1 MTPQRLTIRVSEAP
15 QVFGVS
21 TDTIYK
27 WEKAGRIRIHK
38 KGGMSLLKVS
48 EVLAYIE
55 SSDE

>member
-1 MTPQRLTIRVSEAP
+1 MTPQRITIRVSEAP
-15 QVFGVS
+15 EVFGIS

-27 WEKAGRIRIHK
+27 WRDAGKIRIHK

-48 EVLAYIE
+48 DVLAYIE

>member
-1 MTPQRLTIRVSEAP
+1 MTPQPLYIRVSDAP
-15 QVFGVS
+15 KVFRVS

-27 WEKAGRIRIHK
+27 WEKAGRIRIRK

-48 EVLAYIE
+48 EVSAYID

>member
-1 MTPQRLTIRVSEAP
+1 MTPPRLTIRVSEAP

-27 WEKAGRIRIHK
+27 WEKKGRIRIYK
-38 KGGMSLLKVS
+38 KGGMSLLKTD

-55 SSDE
+55 SSDD